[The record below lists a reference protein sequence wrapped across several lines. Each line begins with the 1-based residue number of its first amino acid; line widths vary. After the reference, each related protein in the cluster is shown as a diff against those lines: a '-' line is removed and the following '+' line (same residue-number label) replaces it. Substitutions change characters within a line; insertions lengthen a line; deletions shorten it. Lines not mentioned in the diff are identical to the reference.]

1 MKTWVAACAMSL
13 AVMIPAAASA
23 QATDIE
29 RTESQKENF
38 RIKLDTE
45 FGLLNVL
52 QNDIQ
57 INRDGSVVS
66 LTDDAGQDIFFRFL
80 RFSAEALLAQRHTIK
95 FLYQPLDL
103 RTRSVFVEDETV
115 GGVVFPVGTPVDVRY
130 GFDFYR
136 LSYQYDLFRSERLE
150 VGLGGGFQIRLSRQ
164 EFTSVDGSL
173 AVSRR
178 NIGPVPLLRAR
189 ALYRFDNGWFVGSEI
204 DGFYAN
210 VRIANGST
218 DAEVEGSILDWSLR
232 GGKQLRPGLNSYLSL
247 RYLGG
252 GARGDNPSD
261 AGGMFV
267 NSDGFTDN
275 TLQSVT
281 LTLGFDFEP
290 AAVFDD

>member
-1 MKTWVAACAMSL
+1 MRILVAVCAVSFVVL
-13 AVMIPAAASA
+13 IPAAAWA
-23 QATDIE
+23 QATDVQ
-29 RTESQKENF
+29 RTASQREDF
-38 RIKLDTE
+38 RLKLDSE

-57 INRDGSVVS
+57 INRDGSTVS

-80 RFSAEALLAQRHTIK
+80 RLSAEALLAQRHTVK

-115 GGVVFPVGTPVDVRY
+115 GGVVFPMGTPVDVRY

-136 LSYQYDLFRSERLE
+136 LSYQYDIFRSERLE
-150 VGLGGGFQIRLSRQ
+150 VGVGGGFQIRLSRQ

-189 ALYRFDNGWFVGSEI
+189 ASYKFDNGWFVGSEI

-210 VRIANGST
+210 IRIANGST
-218 DAEVEGSILDWSLR
+218 DAEVEGSILDWSVR
-232 GGKQLRPGLNSYLSL
+232 GGKQLRPGLSSYLAL

-267 NSDGFTDN
+267 
-275 TLQSVT
+275 
-281 LTLGFDFEP
+281 
-290 AAVFDD
+290 